1 MTSEKSILA
10 NQKNAKKSTGPK
22 TEAGKK
28 IVSSNAL
35 SHGLTSQSL
44 MHPGVENIEEFQK
57 YTKKIYD
64 CFSPKD
70 DLEVFFVNRAISCMW
85 RLKRVV
91 NIEEAIF
98 SEEIKSD
105 EGNVIEQIFNYLKDK
120 MMLINKYEKSLE
132 SSLFK
137 TLREIKKLQE
147 R

>member
-1 MTSEKSILA
+1 MSEKSIKA
-10 NQKNAKKSTGPK
+10 NKENAKKSTGPK
-22 TEAGKK
+22 TITGKEM
-28 IVSSNAL
+28 SSNNAL
-35 SHGLTSQSL
+35 KHGLTSQSL
-44 MHPGVENIEEFQK
+44 MHPGIDDPKEFQI

-70 DLEVFFVNRAISCMW
+70 DLEIFFVNRAISCMW

-98 SEEIKSD
+98 NEEIKPD
-105 EGNVIEQIFNYLKDK
+105 TENVAEQIFNYLKEK
-120 MMLINKYEKSLE
+120 MLIINKYEKSLE

-137 TLREIKKLQE
+137 TLKEIKKLQE